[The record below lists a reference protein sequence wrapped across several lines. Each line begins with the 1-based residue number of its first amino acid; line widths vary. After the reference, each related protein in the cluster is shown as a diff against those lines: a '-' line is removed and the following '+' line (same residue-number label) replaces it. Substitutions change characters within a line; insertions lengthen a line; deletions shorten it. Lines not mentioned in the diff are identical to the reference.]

1 MTEANDLKEL
11 RDRLADAGVEYL
23 FGAYVDI
30 HGVPKAKCVPIA
42 HLEGWA
48 AGSELY
54 TVGALEGMGDLGPN
68 EDECVSIP
76 DLAGLIQLPW
86 EPRYAV
92 AAADLYFHDEPYTHD
107 CRRVLRRQVEEAAS
121 LGYRVDV
128 GIETELYVLQ
138 HTDQG
143 WRPLVTEDEDNAP
156 TRGYD
161 LESTILADRFLHPM
175 VGYMNQLGWDV
186 FSFDHEGGD
195 GQYEF
200 DFAYTDALTM
210 ADRMLWFR
218 LLAKH
223 VARGLGGIASFMPK
237 PWSSAFGSGAHI
249 NVSLA
254 DADTGEQPLRRARR
268 ASGPR

>member
-1 MTEANDLKEL
+1 MTEAKKLSEL

-68 EDECVSIP
+68 EDECVGIP

-138 HTDQG
+138 QTDQG
-143 WRPLVTEDEDNAP
+143 WRPLVTSDEDNAP

-161 LESTILADRFLHPM
+161 LESTILADSFLHPM

-210 ADRMLWFR
+210 ADR
-218 LLAKH
+218 H
-223 VARGLGGIASFMPK
+223 ARGSGSSPSTSPGASAVSPASC
-237 PWSSAFGSGAHI
+237 PSPGRLPSAREPTSTSAWPTPTRAPT
-249 NVSLA
+249 SLPSP
-254 DADTGEQPLRRARR
+254 G
-268 ASGPR
+268 ASGTR